1 MKFPHCVLDTKYHH
15 FQEWELLGFPAY
27 KNVTVWPYGNYES
40 LIFNINIR
48 RRTLYYFSNLIL
60 PCVLIASMSVL
71 GFYFPPESGE
81 KVTLEIT
88 ILMSLTFFM
97 NMVTDMQPPS
107 SETPLIGTYFSC
119 IMIMVASSVV
129 CTILVLNYHH
139 RLGVEDSMPA
149 WFRTLF
155 LQWIP
160 WLLRMDRPGK
170 KITRRSIYLQNKV

>member
-1 MKFPHCVLDTKYHH
+1 M
-15 FQEWELLGFPAY
+15 
-27 KNVTVWPYGNYES
+27 
-40 LIFNINIR
+40 
-48 RRTLYYFSNLIL
+48 
-60 PCVLIASMSVL
+60 
-71 GFYFPPESGE
+71 
-81 KVTLEIT
+81 EIT

-97 NMVTDMQPPS
+97 NVVSDMQPPS

-139 RLGVEDSMPA
+139 RLASEESMPP

-160 WLLRMDRPGK
+160 WLIGMSRPGN
-170 KITRRSIYLQNKV
+170 KITRRSIYLQNKVCILYSRSSINVPIATINIQKPRYCGPYTHTA

>member
-1 MKFPHCVLDTKYHH
+1 MRNV
-15 FQEWELLGFPAY
+15 AY
-27 KNVTVWPYGNYES
+27 FANAGYVDVIFTVR
-40 LIFNINIR
+40 IR

-60 PCVLIASMSVL
+60 PCVLIASMAVL

-97 NMVTDMQPPS
+97 NVVSDMQPPS

-129 CTILVLNYHH
+129 CTIMVLNYHH
-139 RLGVEDSMPA
+139 RLATDEGMPK

-160 WLLRMDRPGK
+160 WALRMSRPGC
-170 KITRRSIYLQNKV
+170 KITRRSIYLQNKVIIALHVIFTSFSCHFVM

>member
-1 MKFPHCVLDTKYHH
+1 M
-15 FQEWELLGFPAY
+15 
-27 KNVTVWPYGNYES
+27 
-40 LIFNINIR
+40 
-48 RRTLYYFSNLIL
+48 
-60 PCVLIASMSVL
+60 
-71 GFYFPPESGE
+71 
-81 KVTLEIT
+81 EIT

-97 NMVTDMQPPS
+97 NVVSDMQPPS

-139 RLGVEDSMPA
+139 RLASEESMPP

-160 WLLRMDRPGK
+160 WLIGMSRPGN
-170 KITRRSIYLQNKV
+170 KITRRSIYLQNKVCILYSRSSINVPIGTINIQKPRYCGPYTHTA

>member
-1 MKFPHCVLDTKYHH
+1 M
-15 FQEWELLGFPAY
+15 G
-27 KNVTVWPYGNYES
+27 
-40 LIFNINIR
+40 
-48 RRTLYYFSNLIL
+48 LYDLFLKIL
-60 PCVLIASMSVL
+60 
-71 GFYFPPESGE
+71 GE

-97 NMVTDMQPPS
+97 NVVSDMQPPS

-139 RLGVEDSMPA
+139 RLASEESMPP

-160 WLLRMDRPGK
+160 WLIRMSRPGN
-170 KITRRSIYLQNKV
+170 KITRRSIYLQNKVCIYNLSNSRLFQTCPDK